1 MSTVIYNAY
10 RFKSNRA
17 STVEKNNTLIRE
29 VLTKKLKSTLYKKMT
44 DLFIEYKFYFM
55 RNPEKQNEL
64 SSIHSFLDL
73 SSYDTPKQESEF
85 LKELV
90 NQRVYSDTKFYKLFV
105 EMTTESTKFNLSNN
119 FNHKVTVYFRTI
131 GEYTYYLFMSNM
143 SDVTF
148 DFRNDFET
156 YMPETF
162 KTYDYWNNTD
172 GPDDMTYAAWSGRGR
187 KWDKVFKHKPSKDMN
202 KFEIELE
209 SYYLTDYQNCIDSIP
224 DDYNL
229 FKLYYDEIKSEIY
242 FSEITEQYLKETG
255 KRSDGKTFRET
266 VARIRQDFADGSA
279 LELYPEFEASP
290 YTRDR
295 LLTSLFYD
303 AIPKTTEIQMA

>member
-44 DLFIEYKFYFM
+44 DLFIEYKFYLM
-55 RNPEKQNEL
+55 RNPEKQNDL
-64 SSIHSFLDL
+64 NSVHSFLDL
-73 SSYDTPKQESEF
+73 SSFDTPKQQSSF
-85 LKELV
+85 LKDLI

-105 EMTTESTKFNLSNN
+105 EMTTESTRFNLNNN
-119 FNHKVTVYFRTI
+119 FNHKVTVYFRTL
-131 GEYTYYLFMSNM
+131 GEYTYYLFMSNI

-162 KTYDYWNNTD
+162 TTYDYWNNTD
-172 GPDDMTYAAWSGRGR
+172 GPEDMTYAAWSGRGR
-187 KWDKVFKHKPSKDMN
+187 KWDKVFKHKPSNEMN
-202 KFEIELE
+202 KIEIELE
-209 SYYLTDYQNCIDSIP
+209 NYSLMDYQNCIDSIS

-229 FKLYYDEIKSEIY
+229 FKIYYDEIKSEIY
-242 FSEITEQYLKETG
+242 FSEITEQYFKETG

-279 LELYPEFEASP
+279 LELYPEFEDSP

-295 LLTSLFYD
+295 ILTSLFYD